1 MSERQH
7 VVVTV
12 DAASVGQPA
21 VALLAA
27 ASGLSKMRI
36 KDAMA
41 KGAVWLINRSGQHR
55 LRRVTQ
61 SVQLGEKLELFYDPA
76 VLALQ
81 PEPAG
86 LVADCRDYSVWF
98 KPAGML
104 SQGSPYGDHCSLDTW
119 VTKYYS
125 GSRKVHLLHRLDREA
140 SGLVILAHTKPA
152 AAGLSKLLAEGGMD
166 KSYRVLAHGLLGQP
180 GEKIS
185 IDLPLD
191 GKVCGTDVSVLC
203 HTAEGNSLLDVSL
216 RTGRKH
222 QIRRHLEAIGHPVMG
237 EPRYGRDNAW
247 KAGLQLRAWRMGFV
261 CPLARKPQLFV
272 ISAE

>member
-7 VVVTV
+7 VVVNV
-12 DAASVGQPA
+12 DASSAGQPA

-41 KGAVWLINRSGQHR
+41 KGAVWLKNRNGQQR

-61 SVQLGEKLELFYDPA
+61 AVQPGERLDLYYDPA
-76 VLALQ
+76 VLALA

-86 LVADCRDYSVWF
+86 LVADCKEYSVWF

-119 VTKYYS
+119 VTRYYS
-125 GSRKVHLLHRLDREA
+125 GSRKVFLLHRLDREA
-140 SGLVILAHTKPA
+140 SGLVMLAHTKQA
-152 AAGLSKLLAEGGMD
+152 AAALSKLLADGAVD
-166 KSYRVLAHGLLGQP
+166 KRYRVLAQGYLGQP
-180 GEKIS
+180 GERIQV
-185 IDLPLD
+185 DLPLD
-191 GKVCGTDVSVLC
+191 GKPCGTEIEVLA
-203 HTAEGNSLLDVSL
+203 HTSEGNSVLDVSL

-237 EPRYGRDNAW
+237 DPRYGRDNAW
-247 KAGLQLRAWRMGFV
+247 KAGLQLRAWRVGFA
-261 CPLARKPQLFV
+261 CPVTRQPQLFQ
-272 ISAE
+272 IATE